1 MAYFF
6 RFKFAFGLLLLLSF
20 NATAAEQSKAQ
31 TNSTAIAN
39 LELPSSDMGAS
50 VMQMALGLVFV
61 LGVIFLLAW
70 LMRRVTGIQGAKQH
84 IKILSAI
91 NVGTRERAVLVEVAG
106 EQLLLGVASGQV
118 NLLHKI
124 THPIVT
130 SNSSD
135 FSSSLQ
141 AAAVKLKQQTMTT
154 KK

>member
-6 RFKFAFGLLLLLSF
+6 RFKLAFGLLLLLSF

>member
-118 NLLHKI
+118 NL
-124 THPIVT
+124 
-130 SNSSD
+130 
-135 FSSSLQ
+135 
-141 AAAVKLKQQTMTT
+141 
-154 KK
+154 

>member
-1 MAYFF
+1 MAYVCW
-6 RFKFAFGLLLLLSF
+6 FKRAFVLLLLLSF
-20 NATAAEQSKAQ
+20 NISAVEQNAAT
-31 TNSTAIAN
+31 AN

-61 LGVIFLLAW
+61 LGIIFLLAW
-70 LMRRVTGIQGAKQH
+70 LMRRVTGIQGSKQH

-106 EQLLLGVASGQV
+106 EQLLLGVASGHV
-118 NLLHKI
+118 SLLHKI
-124 THPIVT
+124 TNPIVLD
-130 SNSSD
+130 NSSD

-141 AAAVKLKQQTMTT
+141 AAAVKLKQQTMKT

>member
-1 MAYFF
+1 MVYVS
-6 RFKFAFGLLLLLSF
+6 RLKRAFVLLLLLSF
-20 NATAAEQSKAQ
+20 NATAVEQSAAVA
-31 TNSTAIAN
+31 S
-39 LELPSSDMGAS
+39 LELPSTDMGTS

-70 LMRRVTGIQGAKQH
+70 LMRRVTGIQGSKQH
-84 IKILSAI
+84 IKIVSAI

-118 NLLHKI
+118 RLLHKI
-124 THPIVT
+124 ANPIVLN
-130 SNSSD
+130 NSSD

>member
-39 LELPSSDMGAS
+39 LELPSSGMGAS